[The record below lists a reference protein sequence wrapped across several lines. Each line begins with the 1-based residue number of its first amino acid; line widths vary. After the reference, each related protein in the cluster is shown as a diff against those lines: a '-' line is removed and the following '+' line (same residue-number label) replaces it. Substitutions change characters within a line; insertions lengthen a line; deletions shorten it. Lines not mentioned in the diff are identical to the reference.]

1 MDDAA
6 RLDPAAHT
14 GATLCAEALS
24 KDLEAPLKRD
34 MMI

>member
-14 GATLCAEALS
+14 GATLRAEALS
-24 KDLEAPLKRD
+24 KDLEAP
-34 MMI
+34 